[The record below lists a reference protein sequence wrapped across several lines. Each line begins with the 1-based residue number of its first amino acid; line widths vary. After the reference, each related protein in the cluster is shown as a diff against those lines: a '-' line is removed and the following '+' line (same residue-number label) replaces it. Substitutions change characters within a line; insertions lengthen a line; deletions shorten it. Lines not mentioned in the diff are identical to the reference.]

1 MSDDTLPEQHFVT
14 IVGRPNVGKST
25 LFNHLVGE
33 ERSITSEEA
42 GTTRDRVSENLLWED
57 RELTLLDTAGYPAG
71 EDPPD
76 ESFVLE
82 QIDSMIERSECLL
95 FVVDGREGLSELDR
109 KIAEKLYPVSEKV
122 LLVVNKID
130 PPRKIESQKA
140 EFFEL
145 GFPVVEGVSAQHG
158 RNLDSIQDWVTDR
171 LPASTMTPEKYS
183 IDDSGIIQISLV
195 GRPNTG
201 KSTLFNSVLGYERV
215 MVSGQP
221 GTTRDSVSVSF
232 DAEGRRFE
240 LVDTGGMIR
249 KNKVGGTLDQEIVY
263 GSLRAINYSNVV
275 GLVLD
280 WNERVTHQD
289 QRIAGLI
296 RDRYRGCII
305 LVNKAD
311 EVDEDAQDRWL
322 DHLRD
327 RLYFLDYAPVLFTS
341 GQTDRGLGAIF
352 RTATDVRDEMYT
364 TFDREELVN
373 TVLDLKTSLSW
384 PSGDAVQVIVQELE
398 QVEVN
403 PITFKVV
410 ARNPEHLTGNDV
422 RYLSRTLRD
431 KLNIE
436 VSPVKLRITRD
447 DNDED

>member
-1 MSDDTLPEQHFVT
+1 MSDKTLTEQHFVT

-42 GTTRDRVSENLLWED
+42 GTTRDRVSEDLLWGD

-76 ESFVLE
+76 ESFVLG
-82 QIDSMIERSECLL
+82 QIDSMIDRSECLL
-95 FVVDGREGLSELDR
+95 FVVDGREGVTELDR

-130 PPRKIESQKA
+130 PPADPETGKA

-145 GFPVVEGVSAQHG
+145 GFSSVEGVSAQHEQ
-158 RNLDSIQDWVTDR
+158 NLESIREWVTDR
-171 LPASTMTPEKYS
+171 LPESPGDPDEDLTEAPGT
-183 IDDSGIIQISLV
+183 IQISLI

-215 MVSGQP
+215 MVSNQA

-232 DAEGRRFE
+232 DAEGRRFQ

-249 KNKVGGTLDQEIVY
+249 KNKVGGALDQEIVY
-263 GSLRAINYSNVV
+263 GALRAMNYSDVV
-275 GLVLD
+275 GFVLD

-296 RDRYRGCII
+296 KDRYRGCII

-311 EVDEDAQDRWL
+311 TIDEDAQDRWL

-341 GQTDRGLGAIF
+341 GQTNRGLGAIF
-352 RTATDVRDEMYT
+352 RTAIDIRDEMYT

-373 TVLDLKTSLSW
+373 TVLDLKSSLSW
-384 PSGDAVQVIVQELE
+384 PSGDASQVIVQELE
-398 QVEVN
+398 QVDVN
-403 PITFKVV
+403 PITFEVT
-410 ARNPEHLTGNDV
+410 ARNPEYLTGNDV

-447 DNDED
+447 EDDEN

>member
-1 MSDDTLPEQHFVT
+1 MSNSTIPEQHFVT

-25 LFNHLVGE
+25 LFNHLVGK
-33 ERSITSEEA
+33 ERSITSDEA
-42 GTTRDRVSENLLWED
+42 GTTRDRVSEDLVWD
-57 RELTLLDTAGYPAG
+57 DKELTLLDTAGYPSSG
-71 EDPPD
+71 ETLD
-76 ESFVLE
+76 ESFILE
-82 QIDSMIERSECLL
+82 QIDTMIDRSECLL
-95 FVVDGREGLSELDR
+95 FVVDGRKEITELDR
-109 KIAEKLYPVSEKV
+109 KIAQKLYPESEKV

-130 PPRKIESQKA
+130 PPNDLDSRKA

-145 GFPVVEGVSAQHG
+145 GFSDVEAVSAQHE
-158 RNLDSIQDWVTDR
+158 RNLESIRDWVTDQ
-171 LPASTMTPEKYS
+171 LPDPAEPDREPEAS
-183 IDDSGIIQISLV
+183 GAIQISLV

-215 MVSGQP
+215 MVSGEP

-232 DAEGRRFE
+232 DAEGRRFQ
-240 LVDTGGMIR
+240 LVDTGGLVR
-249 KNKVGGTLDQEIVY
+249 KNRVGGALDQEIVY
-263 GSLRAINYSNVV
+263 GALRAINYSDVV

-296 RDRYRGCII
+296 KDRYRGCVI

-311 EVDEDAQDRWL
+311 QVDEDAEERWL

-341 GQTDRGLGAIF
+341 GEEERGLGAIF
-352 RTATDVRDEMYT
+352 RTAIDIRDEMYR
-364 TFDREELVN
+364 TFDREQLVN
-373 TVLDLKTSLSW
+373 TVLDLKTTLSW
-384 PSGDAVQVIVQELE
+384 PSGDAAQVILQEIE
-398 QVEVN
+398 QVDVN
-403 PITFKVV
+403 PVTFEVT
-410 ARNPEHLTGNDV
+410 ANEPELLTGNDV

-447 DNDED
+447 DDDEN